1 MIDKDNQI
9 KALVS
14 EIHNIKKDFAFKL
27 EEIQALYMEN
37 KKQSKI
43 IENLHKENKHLK
55 QQIEKLNQEA
65 EELLLIPMIVFGKTI
80 HRKFSKWIVSFLW
93 IVLLL
98 IIL

>member
-1 MIDKDNQI
+1 MIDKHNQI

-65 EELLLIPMIVFGKTI
+65 EELLLYP
-80 HRKFSKWIVSFLW
+80 
-93 IVLLL
+93 
-98 IIL
+98 